1 MLEKIADIKVYN
13 DTFVDLL
20 EGGNTKEA
28 AVSAL
33 QYTRNKLRENS
44 FTEKIITPI
53 DIANDELDK
62 GEDPEYHV
70 KWCDR
75 EPDQPP
81 AVVVP
86 LGNVPDGYQFKG
98 TRYPVLFSRLMSPV
112 FQKDIDRLRG
122 YDYDI
127 RQILL
132 ENSTKDIATEIDSKF
147 LEKCNQI
154 LGTRD
159 TVSAFNGLGA
169 NGIGVGSGY
178 AQYVS
183 IAGGLTRSNLADAFK
198 VIQRMRVPFG
208 PTQPDG
214 GSSKGI
220 MLMNNITALELL
232 KMERGEVGGDKAQEM
247 FESGVPLPK
256 ILGVNT
262 LYTIKRELVPDNTVY
277 FFSSEEFLGKYFRL
291 QPLTVFMETKAFFL
305 QFFQY
310 MNIGMSIGNPK
321 GVARVDFI

>member
-1 MLEKIADIKVYN
+1 MLEKIADIKVFN
-13 DTFVDLL
+13 DTFVDML
-20 EGGNTKEA
+20 EGGQTKEA

-44 FTEKIITPI
+44 FFERILTPI
-53 DIANDELDK
+53 NIANDELDK
-62 GEDPEYHV
+62 SQDPEYHV

-112 FQKDIDRLRG
+112 FQKDVDKLRG

-132 ENSTKDIATEIDSKF
+132 ENSTKDIATEIDSKG
-147 LEKCNQI
+147 LEKVNQVM
-154 LGTRD
+154 GT
-159 TVSAFNGLGA
+159 VNVANLNNGLGLPQYITIP
-169 NGIGVGSGY
+169 GGV
-178 AQYVS
+178 
-183 IAGGLTRSNLADAFK
+183 TRENLVNSFK
-198 VIQRMRVPFG
+198 VIQRLRVPFG

-214 GSSKGI
+214 GDSKGI

-232 KMERGEVGGDKAQEM
+232 KFERSEVGGDLSEKM
-247 FESGVPLPK
+247 FVEGLPSK
-256 ILGVNT
+256 QILGVNT
-262 LYTIKRELVPDNTVY
+262 LYTIKRELVPDGTVY

-291 QPLTVFMETKAFFL
+291 QPLTVFLETKAFFL

-310 MNIGMSIGNPK
+310 LNIGISIGNPK
-321 GVARVDFI
+321 GCCRVDFV

>member
-1 MLEKIADIKVYN
+1 MLEKIADIKVFN
-13 DTFVDLL
+13 DTFVDML
-20 EGGNTKEA
+20 EGGQTKEA

-44 FTEKIITPI
+44 FFERILTPI

-62 GEDPEYHV
+62 SEDPEYHV

-75 EPDQPP
+75 EPDQPA

-112 FQKDIDRLRG
+112 FQKDVDKLRG

-132 ENSTKDIATEIDSKF
+132 ENSTKDIATEIDSKG
-147 LEKCNQI
+147 LQKVNQVI
-154 LGTRD
+154 GTRD
-159 TVSAFNGLGA
+159 VANVNNGLSLPQYISISG
-169 NGIGVGSGY
+169 GI
-178 AQYVS
+178 
-183 IAGGLTRSNLADAFK
+183 TRANLADAFK
-198 VIQRMRVPFG
+198 VIQKLRVPFG

-214 GSSKGI
+214 GASKGI
-220 MLMNNITALELL
+220 MLMNNITAMELL
-232 KMERGEVGGDKAQEM
+232 KFERSEIGGDLSEKM
-247 FESGVPLPK
+247 FVEGLPSK
-256 ILGVNT
+256 QILGVNT
-262 LYTIKRELVPDNTVY
+262 LYTIKRELVPDGTIY

-321 GVARVDFI
+321 GCTRVDFI

>member
-1 MLEKIADIKVYN
+1 MLEKIADIKVFN
-13 DTFVDLL
+13 DTFVDML
-20 EGGNTKEA
+20 EGGQTKEA

-44 FTEKIITPI
+44 FFERILTPI

-62 GEDPEYHV
+62 SEDPEYHV

-112 FQKDIDRLRG
+112 FQKDVDKLRG

-132 ENSTKDIATEIDSKF
+132 ENSTKDIATEIDSKG
-147 LEKCNQI
+147 LEKINQVI
-154 LGTRD
+154 GTRD
-159 TVSAFNGLGA
+159 VNNVNNGL
-169 NGIGVGSGY
+169 SLP
-178 AQYVS
+178 QYVS
-183 IAGGLTRSNLADAFK
+183 IPGGITRANLADAFK
-198 VIQRMRVPFG
+198 VIQKLRVPFG

-220 MLMNNITALELL
+220 MLMNNITAMELL
-232 KMERGEVGGDKAQEM
+232 KFERSEAGGDLSEKM
-247 FESGVPLPK
+247 FVEGLPSK
-256 ILGVNT
+256 QILGVNT
-262 LYTIKRELVPDNTVY
+262 LYTIKRELVPDGTIY

-321 GVARVDFI
+321 GACRVDFI